1 MEKST
6 GCRMTMAPG
15 LCHMLLRIAYS
26 GQDLKDGVLES
37 GEQGRESRE
46 IKGENSVLTG
56 IGEMERRVLP

>member
-1 MEKST
+1 
-6 GCRMTMAPG
+6 MTMAPG
-15 LCHMLLRIAYS
+15 LYHMLLRIAYS